1 VSTSLR
7 KNPLPGMRKFCA
19 TLILLELIQ
28 LHHCLHHETMKPEET
43 SSPKGM
49 LAQPVKMIDELS
61 LLRSSRGLEIPLSS
75 TCPLTSA
82 CPPCPRNLQ
91 GRAFQYVLEEGGAGW
106 IVTCRQIKAE
116 DEVKME
122 RVGSAGVKEGGHRDH
137 LGQDGEMMDFG
148 SDGRVRRESAGGEEG
163 GDFYLRSCAENDLWC
178 SILPHLVSFE
188 AELEELGEGSGQ
200 SDEDED
206 LEGAISF
213 RLTNLP
219 HRTFKSQIVQPS
231 FSSKQN
237 VHERQS
243 WTPFMVILGVFFLAM
258 VGLSSVTS
266 LVLRRLN
273 RGADS
278 KVMRP
283 QCVDQAEENSALVP
297 RSKE

>member
-1 VSTSLR
+1 
-7 KNPLPGMRKFCA
+7 M
-19 TLILLELIQ
+19 
-28 LHHCLHHETMKPEET
+28 
-43 SSPKGM
+43 
-49 LAQPVKMIDELS
+49 
-61 LLRSSRGLEIPLSS
+61 
-75 TCPLTSA
+75 
-82 CPPCPRNLQ
+82 
-91 GRAFQYVLEEGGAGW
+91 
-106 IVTCRQIKAE
+106 TCRQIKAE

-122 RVGSAGVKEGGHRDH
+122 RVGSAGVEEGGHRDH

-148 SDGRVRRESAGGEEG
+148 SDGRVRRESTGGEED
-163 GDFYLRSCAENDLWC
+163 GDFHMRSCAENDLWC

-200 SDEDED
+200 RDENQD
-206 LEGAISF
+206 LDGAISF

-231 FSSKQN
+231 LSAKQN

-278 KVMRP
+278 KV
-283 QCVDQAEENSALVP
+283 
-297 RSKE
+297 K